1 MRRRI
6 AFAGAMLLALGINA
20 GVAGCVRLPHGG
32 TVKSISAE
40 DDPDGETLVDYTP
53 AGPKKGTAPIPLVDN
68 FLTSMTATPLNT
80 RVAREFLT
88 TSSRDRWVPER
99 GTVVY
104 GNQQIVSRGRGRLV
118 LRLRD
123 VVELD
128 GRGAWRG
135 DPTGGHG
142 HDYRLRLVKQGG
154 QWRIDRPPDRLLI
167 PRAHFDTQY
176 QQFLLYFVAK
186 AARVLVPEPVYVP
199 RGRQAPTLLVNSLL
213 KGPPPGLRA
222 ERTEL
227 PKGTSL
233 DGISVPVSREGTAE
247 VPLSDQILEI
257 DDGHLATV
265 YAQLAWTLGQVPG
278 VSRVRVTVDGAP
290 VDPPGSPEDV
300 AVDDWSEYDPA
311 VSWAS
316 ASLFGLRSGRLV
328 AIGSGGEENVTGPFG
343 VLRLGLRTIAVDMLG
358 QRVAGV
364 TADGHSVLEAN
375 RDGVPGRRPTRR
387 DVRTV
392 FSGSDVLRPAYDLYG
407 QLWVVDR
414 TDSGARLFV
423 VRRGAAR
430 PVTAPGLTG
439 VDVRRFVLSRD
450 GTRLVT
456 QVRRDGRDELLM
468 ARVRRDADGGVS
480 GVDASRSLALSGGPD
495 RIRDI
500 GWRSP
505 ATVAELAGPTTGSSQ
520 VMAVKVDGSTSGTT
534 VSTDPQIFGQR
545 ATRLVTSPDPDTSLF
560 LQTPSGRFYTLSRTG
575 RWRPS
580 DIARSLRA
588 ATFVG

>member
-1 MRRRI
+1 VRRRT
-6 AFAGAMLLALGINA
+6 ALAGALLVALGVNV
-20 GVAGCVRLPHGG
+20 GVEGCVQLPHGG
-32 TVKSISAE
+32 PVKSVSVE
-40 DDPDGETLVDYTP
+40 DDADGDTLVDYTP

-88 TSSRDRWVPER
+88 SSSRDRWVPER

-142 HDYRLRLVKQGG
+142 HDYRLRLVKQDG

-176 QQFLLYFVAK
+176 QQFLMYFVAK
-186 AARVLVPEPVYVP
+186 GARVLVPEPVYVP
-199 RGRQAPTLLVNSLL
+199 RGRQAPTLLVASLL
-213 KGPPPGLRA
+213 KGPRPDLGA
-222 ERTEL
+222 ERTL
-227 PKGTSL
+227 VPKGTSL

-247 VPLSDQILEI
+247 VPLSDQVLDLG
-257 DDGHLATV
+257 DDQLSTV
-265 YAQLAWTLGQVPG
+265 YAQLSWTLGQVPG
-278 VSRVRVTVDGAP
+278 VRRVRVTVDGAP
-290 VDPPGSPEDV
+290 VELPGSRGDV
-300 AVDDWSEYDPA
+300 AVDGWSVYDPA

-343 VLRLGLRTIAVDMLG
+343 VLRLGLRSIAVDMLG
-358 QRVAGV
+358 QQVAGV
-364 TADGHSVLEAN
+364 TADGRRVLEGN
-375 RDGVPGRRPTRR
+375 RDGVAGRRPTRG

-392 FSGSDVLRPAYDLYG
+392 FAGRDVLQPAYDLYG

-414 TDSGARLFV
+414 ADSGARLSV
-423 VRRGAAR
+423 VQRGTAR

-439 VDVRRFVLSRD
+439 ADVRRFVLSRD

-456 QVRRDGRDELLM
+456 QVRRDGRDELLV
-468 ARVRRDADGGVS
+468 ARVRRDSEGRVR
-480 GVDASRSLALSGGPD
+480 GVDQPKALAVSGGPD

-500 GWRSP
+500 AMSSP
-505 ATVAELAGPTTGSSQ
+505 ATVAVLSGPTGGSSQ
-520 VMAVKVDGSTSGTT
+520 IVAVKVDGSTSGTT
-534 VSTDPQIFGQR
+534 PTAAPQIFAHR
-545 ATRLVTSPDPDTSLF
+545 ATELVASPDPATSLF
-560 LQTPSGRFYTLSRTG
+560 LQSPSGRLYTLSHTG
-575 RWRPS
+575 RWHPS
-580 DIARSLRA
+580 AIESGLRA
-588 ATFVG
+588 VTYVG

>member
-1 MRRRI
+1 VRRRV
-6 AFAGAMLLALGINA
+6 ALVGALLLALGANA
-20 GVAGCVRLPHGG
+20 GVAGCVQLPHDGA
-32 TVKSISAE
+32 VKSVRAE
-40 DDPDGETLVDYTP
+40 DDTNGDTLVDYTP
-53 AGPKKGTAPIPLVDN
+53 AGPEKGTAPIPLVDN

-88 TSSRDRWVPER
+88 SSSRDRWVPER

-104 GNQQIVSRGRGRLV
+104 GNQQIVSLGRGRLE

-135 DPTGGHG
+135 DPTRGHG
-142 HDYRLRLVKQGG
+142 HDYRLRLVKQDG
-154 QWRIDRPPDRLLI
+154 QWRIAKPPDRLLI

-199 RGRQAPTLLVNSLL
+199 RGRQAPTLLVAGLL
-213 KGPPPGLRA
+213 KGPRPGLRA
-222 ERTEL
+222 ERTVF

-247 VPLSDQILEI
+247 VPLSDQVLEI
-257 DDGHLATV
+257 DDGHLSTV
-265 YAQLAWTLGQVPG
+265 YAQLAWTLGQVAG
-278 VSRVRVTVDGAP
+278 VRRVRVTVDGAP
-290 VDPPGSPEDV
+290 VDVPGSREDM
-300 AVDDWSEYDPA
+300 AVDSWSQYDPA

-328 AIGSGGEENVTGPFG
+328 AVGSDGEENVTGPFG
-343 VLRLGLRTIAVDMLG
+343 VLRLGVRGVAVDMLG

-364 TADGHSVLEAN
+364 TADGHRVLEGN
-375 RDGVPGRRPTRR
+375 RDGAAGRRPTPR

-407 QLWVVDR
+407 QLWAVDR
-414 TDSGARLFV
+414 TASGARLFV

-439 VDVRRFVLSRD
+439 LDVHRFVLSRD

-456 QVRRDGRDELLM
+456 LVRRGGHDELLV
-468 ARVRRDADGGVS
+468 ARVRRDAEGGVR
-480 GVDASRSLALSGGPD
+480 GVDAPRRLAVTGGAD

-505 ATVAELAGPTTGSSQ
+505 ATVAVLSGPTASSSQ
-520 VMAVKVDGSTSGTT
+520 VVAVKVDGSPSSTT
-534 VSTDPQIFGQR
+534 TDPQILGQR
-545 ATRLVTSPDPDTSLF
+545 ATRLVTSPDPGTSLY
-560 LQTPSGRFYTLSRTG
+560 LQTPSGRFYSLSRTG
-575 RWRPS
+575 RWSPS
-580 DIARSLRA
+580 DISRGLRA

>member
-1 MRRRI
+1 MRRRS
-6 AFAGAMLLALGINA
+6 AFAGALLLALALDA
-20 GVAGCVRLPHGG
+20 GVAGCVQLPHGG
-32 TVKSISAE
+32 PVKSVSVQ
-40 DDPDGETLVDYTP
+40 DDADGETLVDYTP

-88 TSSRDRWVPER
+88 SGSSDRWVPER

-104 GNQQIVSRGRGRLV
+104 GNQQIVSRGRGRVV

-128 GRGAWRG
+128 GGGAWRG

-142 HDYRLRLVKQGG
+142 HDYRLKLVKQGG
-154 QWRIDRPPDRLLI
+154 QWRIDKPPNRLLI

-199 RGRQAPTLLVNSLL
+199 RGRQAPTMLVASLL
-213 KGPPPGLRA
+213 KGPRPGVRA
-222 ERTEL
+222 ETTLL
-227 PKGTSL
+227 PRGASL
-233 DGISVPVSREGTAE
+233 DGISVPVSRNGTAE
-247 VPLSDQILEI
+247 VPLSDQLLEI
-257 DDGHLATV
+257 DDNQLSTV

-278 VSRVRVTVDGAP
+278 VRRVRVTVDGAP
-290 VDPPGSPEDV
+290 VDLPGSAEDV
-300 AVDDWSEYDPA
+300 AVDSFSEYDPA

-328 AIGSGGEENVTGPFG
+328 AIGSSGEENVTGPFG
-343 VLRLGLRTIAVDMLG
+343 TRRLGLRTVAVDMLG

-364 TADGHSVLEAN
+364 SADGRSVYEAN
-375 RDGVPGRRPTRR
+375 RDGVPGRAATRR
-387 DVRTV
+387 DVQTV
-392 FSGSDVLRPAYDLYG
+392 FSGSNVLRPAYDLYG
-407 QLWVVDR
+407 QLFVVDR
-414 TDSGARLFV
+414 SDSGARLSV
-423 VRRGAAR
+423 VRRGVAR

-439 VDVRRFVLSRD
+439 ADVRRFVLSRD

-456 QVRRDGRDELLM
+456 QVRRDGQDQVLV
-468 ARVRRDADGGVS
+468 ARVRRDARGVVLGIDPPRSIAVNS
-480 GVDASRSLALSGGPD
+480 GSN

-505 ATVAELAGPTTGSSQ
+505 ATVAVLSGQSFDSSQ
-520 VMAVKVDGSTSGTT
+520 VVVVKVDGSTS
-534 VSTDPQIFGQR
+534 SANADTDPEIFQQR
-545 ATRLVTSPDPDTSLF
+545 ATRLVTSPDAGTLLSIE
-560 LQTPSGRFYTLSRTG
+560 TPAGVLYSVSRSG

-580 DIARSLRA
+580 DVAPGLRA
-588 ATFVG
+588 ATYVG